1 MVFLG
6 ERDLVYKCSPSDDK
20 DQCYNAMK
28 HYLWKQALS
37 KKNSELDKQ
46 VVIHV
51 LYSIIY
57 VNMLNWDGQVR
68 REYDTTIVS
77 LI

>member
-1 MVFLG
+1 MI
-6 ERDLVYKCSPSDDK
+6 KT
-20 DQCYNAMK
+20 NATMQWNIIFESK
-28 HYLWKQALS
+28 PYQKQ
-37 KKNSELDKQ
+37 NSELDKH
-46 VVIHV
+46 VIHV

-57 VNMLNWDGQVR
+57 VNTLNWDGQVR

>member
-1 MVFLG
+1 MI
-6 ERDLVYKCSPSDDK
+6 KT
-20 DQCYNAMK
+20 NATMQWNIIFESK
-28 HYLWKQALS
+28 PYQKQ
-37 KKNSELDKQ
+37 NSELDKK

-57 VNMLNWDGQVR
+57 VNTLNWDGQVR

>member
-1 MVFLG
+1 MM
-6 ERDLVYKCSPSDDK
+6 KT
-20 DQCYNAMK
+20 NATMQWNIIFESK
-28 HYLWKQALS
+28 SYPKQ
-37 KKNSELDKQ
+37 NSELDKQ

-57 VNMLNWDGQVR
+57 VNTLNWDGQVR

>member
-1 MVFLG
+1 MM
-6 ERDLVYKCSPSDDK
+6 KT
-20 DQCYNAMK
+20 NATMQWNIIFESK
-28 HYLWKQALS
+28 PYPKQ
-37 KKNSELDKQ
+37 NSELDKQ

-57 VNMLNWDGQVR
+57 VNTLNRDGQVR

>member
-1 MVFLG
+1 MI
-6 ERDLVYKCSPSDDK
+6 KT
-20 DQCYNAMK
+20 NAIMQWNIIFESK
-28 HYLWKQALS
+28 PYPKQ
-37 KKNSELDKQ
+37 NSELDKQ

-57 VNMLNWDGQVR
+57 VNTLNWDGQVR